1 MAYTVSIQK
10 TINRYA
16 VLTGCEKQSVINM
29 LNLGKLTVK
38 DIQDL
43 NKEKVQQYAEANGVT
58 INHVYKL
65 INYGRI
71 KL

>member
-1 MAYTVSIQK
+1 MAYSESLHNEYISAQPGK
-10 TINRYA
+10 
-16 VLTGCEKQSVINM
+16 K
-29 LNLGKLTVK
+29 KLTK
-38 DIQDL
+38 R
-43 NKEKVQQYAEANGVT
+43 EKVQQYAEANGVT